1 MLFTL
6 IFLIFKAIFINII
19 KEEAMEQDWQ
29 TLMKMTGGKEITV
42 QKVRIKENDV
52 RIEGSFDLPPLA
64 KLSLEDQV
72 FIAAFLKSHG
82 SIKEMERLFGIS
94 YPTVKNRLN
103 RLSRA
108 LDFINVDV
116 QVFRNATDV
125 LERLDRGEI
134 TFDQA
139 MEELS

>member
-72 FIAAFLKSHG
+72 FIAAFIKSHG

>member
-1 MLFTL
+1 
-6 IFLIFKAIFINII
+6 
-19 KEEAMEQDWQ
+19 MEQDWQ

-72 FIAAFLKSHG
+72 FIAAFIKSHG

>member
-1 MLFTL
+1 MLFYL
-6 IFLIFKAIFINII
+6 IYLIFKAIFINII

-72 FIAAFLKSHG
+72 FIAAFIKSHG